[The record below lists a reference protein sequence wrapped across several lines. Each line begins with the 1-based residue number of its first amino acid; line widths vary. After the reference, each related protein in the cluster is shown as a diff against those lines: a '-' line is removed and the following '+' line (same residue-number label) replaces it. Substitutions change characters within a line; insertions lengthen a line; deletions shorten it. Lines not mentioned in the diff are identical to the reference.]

1 MFKTDQPLFTEKSRK
16 FRPLFCN
23 SHSFFTTYQK
33 IILFITNK
41 LAMENYGYTKTENSQ
56 NQQNN
61 GPYRSEKRIP
71 AALLGILVGW
81 LALNKFYLGYK
92 KEALI
97 QLGLNIIT
105 CGAASVI
112 PFIEGILYLFMSDKQ
127 FDDTY
132 VYGKKGWL

>member
-1 MFKTDQPLFTEKSRK
+1 
-16 FRPLFCN
+16 
-23 SHSFFTTYQK
+23 
-33 IILFITNK
+33 
-41 LAMENYGYTKTENSQ
+41 MENYGYTKTENTE
-56 NQQNN
+56 NQQSNI
-61 GPYRSEKRIP
+61 PYRSEKKIP

-92 KEALI
+92 REGII
-97 QLGLNIIT
+97 QLILNVVT

-132 VYGKKGWL
+132 VHGRKPWL

>member
-1 MFKTDQPLFTEKSRK
+1 
-16 FRPLFCN
+16 
-23 SHSFFTTYQK
+23 
-33 IILFITNK
+33 
-41 LAMENYGYTKTENSQ
+41 MENYGYTKTENTE

-61 GPYRSEKRIP
+61 IPYHSEKKIP

-92 KEALI
+92 REGII
-97 QLGLNIIT
+97 QLILNVVT

-132 VYGKKGWL
+132 VHGRKPWL